1 MSACLR
7 RHYAGLRSIWPPYG
21 RISDG
26 FTIRPASTPQIMTL
40 VKADA
45 YGPGLKQ
52 ITVSQVAKWCDTIPW
67 EILTRI
73 STRVPRVYLGGH
85 AA

>member
-1 MSACLR
+1 
-7 RHYAGLRSIWPPYG
+7 
-21 RISDG
+21 
-26 FTIRPASTPQIMTL
+26 MTL

-73 STRVPRVYLGGH
+73 SARVPRVYLGGH